1 MQTTC
6 LICQLSYDD
15 ADCYTICPHEP
26 LMSLAQREQKKLA
39 ISLLGKDLRFHHMT
53 PQNPTYRIIS
63 INYEGMVNLDG
74 MAGQFAPNLFI
85 IVE

>member
-6 LICQLSYDD
+6 LICQSADDD
-15 ADCYTICPHEP
+15 ADCYTLCPHEP

-39 ISLLGKDLRFHHMT
+39 ISLLHKNIRFRNAE
-53 PQNPTYRIIS
+53 PQNPTYRIVS
-63 INYEGMVNLDG
+63 INYEGMVTLHG
-74 MAGQFAPNLFI
+74 MAGQFAPNLFV

>member
-6 LICQLSYDD
+6 LICQSSYDD

-53 PQNPTYRIIS
+53 PQDPIYRIES
-63 INYEGMVNLDG
+63 IDWEGMVILRG
-74 MAGQFAPNLFI
+74 VAGQFAPNLFI
-85 IVE
+85 IVK